1 MRRLS
6 SELDGITP
14 YITTLI
20 VYCSWERRK
29 RSGPLPPLGCVGDLQ
44 QIFEDARAEWDSSK
58 QHDELQQILASL
70 KLPFGLSKVIAFAL
84 GSVGGDFRASRQ
96 SSIQHALLLS
106 LRRGLSNS
114 TQTPELECFSQEPGY
129 SDQDKQVL
137 QASGVKILE
146 DPMGFLEV
154 DETSVILSIA
164 PNVPVKQ
171 IITDLGRPAIMIW
184 CKPLESDD
192 RPMYQ
197 NCTNFAPLKYVVL
210 LTYVVGRI
218 RNRRGFGRC

>member
-1 MRRLS
+1 
-6 SELDGITP
+6 
-14 YITTLI
+14 
-20 VYCSWERRK
+20 
-29 RSGPLPPLGCVGDLQ
+29 VGDLQ